1 MSRDNLVNGAGL
13 GYSGAYYNKELQR
26 VSTDGL
32 WWSSTVNET
41 RYAYDLGINKD
52 GNYLIPQNFNNAKY
66 YGRAV
71 RCKSYQGQLMLA
83 SFSIFLVLRPD

>member
-1 MSRDNLVNGAGL
+1 MNGAGL

-41 RYAYDLGINKD
+41 RYAYDLGIKEN
-52 GNYLIPQNFNNAKY
+52 GYLIPQNFNNAKH
-66 YGRAV
+66 YGRSV
-71 RCKSYQGQLMLA
+71 RCVYKN
-83 SFSIFLVLRPD
+83 

>member
-1 MSRDNLVNGAGL
+1 MEGAGL

-41 RYAYDLGINKD
+41 RYAYDLCIKENG
-52 GNYLIPQNFNNAKY
+52 YLIPQNLNNAKY
-66 YGRAV
+66 YGRSV
-71 RCKSYQGQLMLA
+71 RCKSYQGQPMLA